1 MGGIISNSSTVDQMS
16 QALSVFNVIDQID
29 VDLKAKELNKVN
41 LDSVEKIP
49 VPINFQV
56 ISMWKRNNLSDENKS
71 VNSKL
76 HIEFVDPIGEKL
88 NETTFD
94 LPIAEGKKRTRY
106 ILNVNG
112 MFVTRT
118 GEYLVQFREM
128 FSKDEKSEV
137 LGTLILDVVVNKS

>member
-1 MGGIISNSSTVDQMS
+1 
-16 QALSVFNVIDQID
+16 
-29 VDLKAKELNKVN
+29 
-41 LDSVEKIP
+41 
-49 VPINFQV
+49 
-56 ISMWKRNNLSDENKS
+56 MWKRNNLSDENKS